1 MTSLCAA
8 TGSAD
13 SHGSEMR
20 TQPVPE
26 FLCSGAWR
34 CLNATHQG
42 SPSGA
47 RPREIT
53 LTPWKHQSTDYT
65 LLGKYSSV
73 SVLLW
78 ICTDGALWFPNKESS
93 DASLFSLHPSLILP
107 AWLESATAWSSHSW
121 LRSHTVTLLLHSLTS
136 LLSVCHLL
144 FITLWFSKVFIFHLI
159 FPHCSCFHYRV
170 SGFKGRLCRPSHT
183 HLRFLG
189 NFSFIQLTIKI
200 LLLYINT
207 NIDR

>member
-8 TGSAD
+8 TESAD

-26 FLCSGAWR
+26 FPCSGAWR
-34 CLNATHQG
+34 CLNATRQG

-65 LLGKYSSV
+65 FLGKYSSV

-78 ICTDGALWFPNKESS
+78 ICTDGALCFPNKESS
-93 DASLFSLHPSLILP
+93 DASLFSSSITHPS
-107 AWLESATAWSSHSW
+107 
-121 LRSHTVTLLLHSLTS
+121 SLTG
-136 LLSVCHLL
+136 VCHC
-144 FITLWFSKVFIFHLI
+144 LI
-159 FPHCSCFHYRV
+159 FTLMTTLSYRHTP
-170 SGFKGRLCRPSHT
+170 PSLSHFPPVGVPSII
-183 HLRFLG
+183 H
-189 NFSFIQLTIKI
+189 NPVI
-200 LLLYINT
+200 
-207 NIDR
+207 